1 MYGIHNQP
9 DRPSEAAD
17 LLAGAVCIWC
27 ETSPKADTSHLC
39 DDCRVQDTD
48 GILRR
53 PYQLH
58 PVEVAP
64 GS

>member
-9 DRPSEAAD
+9 DRLSQAAD

-27 ETSPKADTSHLC
+27 EAAAKADTSHLC
-39 DDCRVQDTD
+39 DGCRVQDAD
-48 GILRR
+48 GLLRR
-53 PYQLH
+53 PGQLH
-58 PVEVAP
+58 SVEVAP